1 MYVKIKDTVIV
12 DFDYYLRNHSGKP
25 DLGRLIP
32 LRLNVCKCLL
42 CLSNEDKRWMESF
55 PASDDGFGDKL
66 WLLPPRV
73 LGYALETRR
82 WAQFSV
88 KSLVPVPTDK
98 ADVLF
103 DDELVFPAELED
115 EDKKGLIK
123 ALVCNHDKRPEGPD
137 LLTDGIEGKGLGLV
151 ILLHGTI
158 LGKMLFSKKLSFG

>member
-1 MYVKIKDTVIV
+1 MHVKIKDTVIV
-12 DFDYYLRNHSGKP
+12 DFDYYLRSQSGKV
-25 DLGRLIP
+25 DLGCLMP
-32 LRLNVCKCLL
+32 LRSSVCNCLL
-42 CLSNEDKRWMESF
+42 CLSDEDKRWVESF
-55 PASDDGFGDKL
+55 PASDDSFSDKL

-73 LGYALETRR
+73 LGYALDTRK

-88 KSLVPVPTDK
+88 KGLVPVPTDR
-98 ADVLF
+98 ADALF
-103 DDELVFPAELED
+103 DDELVFPNELED

-158 LGKMLFSKKLSFG
+158 LGKVPVS

>member
-1 MYVKIKDTVIV
+1 MKIKDTVIV
-12 DFDYYLRNHSGKP
+12 DFEYYLRSPAGKL
-25 DLGRLIP
+25 DLGYLIP
-32 LRLNVCKCLL
+32 FRSNVCKCLL
-42 CLSNEDKRWMESF
+42 CLSDEDERWMESF
-55 PASDDGFGDKL
+55 PASDDSFSDKL

-73 LGYALETRR
+73 LGYALDTRR

-88 KSLVPVPTDK
+88 KDLVPVSTDK

-103 DDELVFPAELED
+103 DDELVFPNELED

-137 LLTDGIEGKGLGLV
+137 RLTDGIEGKGLGLV

-158 LGKMLFSKKLSFG
+158 PLANCCFLRS

>member
-1 MYVKIKDTVIV
+1 MEIKDTVIV
-12 DFDYYLRNHSGKP
+12 DFDYYLRSQPGKL
-25 DLGRLIP
+25 DLGSLIP
-32 LRLNVCKCLL
+32 LRSNVCKCLL

-55 PASDDGFGDKL
+55 PASDDDFSDKL

-73 LGYALETRR
+73 LGYALDTRR

-88 KSLVPVPTDK
+88 KSLIPVPTEKSD
-98 ADVLF
+98 ALF
-103 DDELVFPAELED
+103 DDELVFPNELED

-123 ALVCNHDKRPEGPD
+123 ALVCNHDKRPEDPD

-158 LGKMLFSKKLSFG
+158 LDKNAVS